1 MNKRDW
7 SKVLPCAE
15 ALQAAIEAERLAEWD
30 ETGRNADHYRKVAER
45 ATADFLVKRLAH
57 HRVSIH

>member
-45 ATADFLVKRLAH
+45 ATADFWVKRIEYH
-57 HRVSIH
+57 KGSIH